1 MTTKT
6 TGPTPTAPEGGWQS
20 AAATTADRMD
30 LSSIP
35 SSDVYLGLVEY
46 KVKPGKAMEFAKG
59 IDATQGQF
67 YRHQPGCLAYVFG
80 ISSSDKD
87 TVLGSA
93 IWSSKELFYSLPKNP
108 KDLEKLN
115 EGRAPYKTLVEDM
128 RIAETNVVFGVG
140 HSKHPEDAADS
151 AEVHGKFK
159 WDEVMG
165 TYGRRNVVP
174 NIPESNVYVV
184 HVEMKAKPGKGEEVA
199 KGLEATQ
206 GRFCEY

>member
-1 MTTKT
+1 MATKT
-6 TGPTPTAPEGGWQS
+6 TGPTATAPEGGWKS
-20 AAATTADRMD
+20 ATSTADKLD

-46 KVKPGKAMEFAKG
+46 KVKPGEAMEFAKG

-80 ISSSDKD
+80 ISSADKD
-87 TVLGSA
+87 TVLGTA

-115 EGRAPYKTLVEDM
+115 DARAQYKALVEDM

-140 HSKHPEDAADS
+140 HNKHPEPAAGEEQDT
-151 AEVHGKFK
+151 FK

-174 NIPESNVYVV
+174 NIPQSNVYVV
-184 HVEMKAKPGKGEEVA
+184 HVEMKAQPGKGEEVA

-206 GRFCEY
+206 GRFCK